1 MRDIDTMPKS
11 ERTWAALEMI
21 LEEAEEEREREKNMR
36 EIRRSWIAIVEVL
49 RWGFFQGSWLFLM
62 VKREF
67 TTTMEGDI
75 CCPEP

>member
-21 LEEAEEEREREKNMR
+21 LEEAEEEREREKNVR

-49 RWGFFQGSWLFLM
+49 RWGVFPGFLALAFG
-62 VKREF
+62 E
-67 TTTMEGDI
+67 EGVL
-75 CCPEP
+75 